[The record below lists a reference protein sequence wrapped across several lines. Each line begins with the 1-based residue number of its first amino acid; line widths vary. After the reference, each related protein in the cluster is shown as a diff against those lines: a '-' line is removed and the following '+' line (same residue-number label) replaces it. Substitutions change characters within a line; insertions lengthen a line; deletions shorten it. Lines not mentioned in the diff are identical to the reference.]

1 LLRGREAP
9 GADSL
14 TREEANRIRAALRKT
29 ESEHPASHEG
39 LDRLLFRMK
48 REGLLDTPPQ
58 RARIIRFAMAAAL
71 VAALAVPFLMQLFD
85 QEVSD
90 DFKTRS
96 LGLEVVLRVG
106 DPTKTAKDLSAALQ
120 A

>member
-58 RARIIRFAMAAAL
+58 RARIIRFALAAAL
-71 VAALAVPFLMQLFD
+71 VAALAVPFVMQLD
-85 QEVSD
+85 REGPD

-96 LGLEVVLRVG
+96 LGLEVALRV
-106 DPTKTAKDLSAALQ
+106 
-120 A
+120 